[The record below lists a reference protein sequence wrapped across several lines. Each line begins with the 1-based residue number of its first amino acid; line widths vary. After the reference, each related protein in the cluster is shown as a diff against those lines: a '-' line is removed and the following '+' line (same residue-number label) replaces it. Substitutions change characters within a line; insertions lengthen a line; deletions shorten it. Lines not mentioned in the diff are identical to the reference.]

1 MFFSRSKPPEA
12 GARDESTSPLDLR
25 RLENRLRVEDGVA
38 DPAKAISEY
47 LDWLGDVVAGFKLD
61 PTKFTQALSLD
72 VDKVW
77 QRHQLDTRA
86 YMQDCRALFGDA
98 HLPEREMPHYV
109 HRSVGTRSEPLARSF
124 CSSLARG
131 CLN

>member
-61 PTKFTQALSLD
+61 PTKFTQAPSLD

-86 YMQDCRALFGDA
+86 YMQDCRALSVMHTSPSARCRTTSIGPSGPA
-98 HLPEREMPHYV
+98 LS
-109 HRSVGTRSEPLARSF
+109 RSLVRFAARS
-124 CSSLARG
+124 LVGA
-131 CLN
+131 